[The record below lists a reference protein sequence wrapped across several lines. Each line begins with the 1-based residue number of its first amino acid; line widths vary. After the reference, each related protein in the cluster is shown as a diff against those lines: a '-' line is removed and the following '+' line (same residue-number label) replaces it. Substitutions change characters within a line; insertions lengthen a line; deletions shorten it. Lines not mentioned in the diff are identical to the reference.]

1 MWPALVCGSI
11 ESPGAAPKALRCLN
25 HLHSLLSQPQTVIEL
40 GARRGWLEI
49 LFNVYEQRK
58 GKIQYSCT
66 RPKATTLIVQS
77 NGYNSHTVC
86 VCLNYTRTTEQNWK
100 TKHWSKFISFS
111 LFKETPLL
119 CTWTGCICFHVRIG
133 QLIIITL
140 VMGETCLVR
149 RLFSSDKFLPRIGYA
164 DMLTTSGE
172 KNNKVCGFI
181 VYLLRPSV
189 KKTCTAAM
197 KSL

>member
-11 ESPGAAPKALRCLN
+11 ESSGAAPKALRCLN

-49 LFNVYEQRK
+49 LFNVFEQRK

-111 LFKETPLL
+111 LFKETHLL
-119 CTWTGCICFHVRIG
+119 SCKDRSTYYYYFGYGRNMFG
-133 QLIIITL
+133 QKAVLL
-140 VMGETCLVR
+140 
-149 RLFSSDKFLPRIGYA
+149 RIGYA

-197 KSL
+197 KSF

>member
-1 MWPALVCGSI
+1 MFLNRERARYST
-11 ESPGAAPKALRCLN
+11 AA
-25 HLHSLLSQPQTVIEL
+25 H
-40 GARRGWLEI
+40 G
-49 LFNVYEQRK
+49 QR
-58 GKIQYSCT
+58 
-66 RPKATTLIVQS
+66 PTTLIVQS
-77 NGYNSHTVC
+77 NGYNSHTLC

-189 KKTCTAAM
+189 KKKLALLPWNLFKNKIKKWKGTIVNRQNIASTN
-197 KSL
+197 SYFIIIF